1 MASSKN
7 SPRTNRNVAPG
18 KSQLTRDDWLDAAA
32 GEVAAGGFGN
42 LRVLTLAKKLGVT
55 RGSFYW
61 HFRDHEDLV
70 NSFLDRWR
78 DRRFVELDYMR
89 PKGENPEEELHQLLQ
104 LLLTDA
110 SRNVRRLQVELAVR
124 DFARRND
131 YAARLVEEVDE
142 ARVEQNKLL
151 FRNLG
156 SVEDQVEELATLMYV
171 ATIGSQVVLSG
182 RQGNTDIIRRIEH
195 LVARVALGQ
204 GGSTNS
210 GKE

>member
-1 MASSKN
+1 MSVTSQKARKT
-7 SPRTNRNVAPG
+7 PAR
-18 KSQLTRDDWLDAAA
+18 SQLTRDDWLDAAA
-32 GEVAAGGFGN
+32 GEVASGGFGN
-42 LRVLTLAKKLGVT
+42 LRVLTLAKKMGVT

-70 NSFLDRWR
+70 TRFLDRWR
-78 DRRFVELDYMR
+78 DRRFVELDYMK
-89 PKGENPEEELHQLLQ
+89 PQGDNPEQELHQILQ

-124 DFARRND
+124 DFARRNE
-131 YAARLVEEVDE
+131 YAAKLVAEVDR

-156 SVEDQVEELATLMYV
+156 AEEERVEDLATLMYV
-171 ATIGSQVVLSG
+171 ATVGSQVVLTG
-182 RQGNTDIIRRIEH
+182 RQGNEDAIRRIEQ

-204 GGSTNS
+204 RPD
-210 GKE
+210 

>member
-1 MASSKN
+1 MATRK
-7 SPRTNRNVAPG
+7 TEAP
-18 KSQLTRDDWLDAAA
+18 KSAAKTQLTRDDWLDAAA
-32 GEVAAGGFGN
+32 GEVASGGFGS
-42 LRVLTLAKKLGVT
+42 LRVLTLARKLGVT

-70 NSFLDRWR
+70 TSFLDRWR

-89 PKGENPEEELHQLLQ
+89 PKGEKAKDELHQILQ

-124 DFARRND
+124 DFARRNNH
-131 YAARLVEEVDE
+131 AAKLVDEVDS

-156 SVEDQVEELATLMYV
+156 SVEGQVEDLATLMYV
-171 ATIGSQVVLSG
+171 ATVGSQVVLAG
-182 RQGNTDIIRRIEH
+182 RQGNEEAIRRIEQ
-195 LVARVALGQ
+195 LVARLALGQ
-204 GGSTNS
+204 GGPDGPMT
-210 GKE
+210 GRG

>member
-1 MASSKN
+1 MAKTPGNATSSSK
-7 SPRTNRNVAPG
+7 RATA
-18 KSQLTRDDWLDAAA
+18 KAQLTRDDWLDAAA
-32 GEVAAGGFGN
+32 GEVAAGGFSN
-42 LRVLTLAKKLGVT
+42 LRVLTLAKRLNVT

-70 NSFLDRWR
+70 VSFLGRWR

-89 PKGENPEEELHQLLQ
+89 PKGENPEQELHQILQ

-110 SRNVRRLQVELAVR
+110 ARNIRRLQVELAVR
-124 DFARRND
+124 DYARRND
-131 YAARLVEEVDE
+131 HAARIVDEVDQ

-156 SVEDQVEELATLMYV
+156 VTEGQVEDLATLMYM
-171 ATIGSQVVLSG
+171 ATVGSQVVQAG
-182 RQGNTDIIRRIEH
+182 RKGNEAAVERIER

-204 GGSTNS
+204 RPD
-210 GKE
+210 